1 MVHNLENFSD
11 TEEVWLDYTIEIPK
25 SNLVA
30 LELYY
35 EHESHTL
42 CFVGKINGTL
52 IVETRVRKKK
62 KIKKNL

>member
-35 EHESHTL
+35 EYESHTL

-52 IVETRVRKKK
+52 
-62 KIKKNL
+62 